1 MSEQDLHEEMRP
13 IPRSL
18 TQEEIQLAKS
28 LFKDSV
34 RYEKVKIYNAK
45 YVGFQQDE
53 TGMTPFGEM
62 WIVGAKTYRE
72 NYGIADVPLQAFF
85 IHEMVHVWQYQNNVL
100 SVLGSAIEET
110 ITLGLGNY
118 MIMAYPYKLEPNK
131 DLMDYRMEQQGAI
144 MENYYRY
151 KNKVDFRLTYVQNT
165 ERGGALMKLH
175 EDVLKKFL
183 QDPHYARNYAYR
195 NLRSTPGFGDR

>member
-45 YVGFQQDE
+45 YVGFQEDNS
-53 TGMTPFGEM
+53 GMTPFGEM
-62 WIVGAKTYRE
+62 WIVGIDTYRE
-72 NYGIADVPLQAFF
+72 NYGIVEVRLRAFF

-110 ITLGLGNY
+110 ITLGPGNY
-118 MIMAYPYKLEPNK
+118 KNMAYPYKLEPNK

-151 KNKVDFRLTYVQNT
+151 KNGEVFRSRYVLNTCRVPRDYVDTRSRRLL
-165 ERGGALMKLH
+165 ESRRFLHDLILALRR
-175 EDVLKKFL
+175 
-183 QDPHYARNYAYR
+183 P
-195 NLRSTPGFGDR
+195 

>member
-45 YVGFQQDE
+45 YVGFQEDE
-53 TGMTPFGEM
+53 SGMTPFGEM
-62 WIVGAKTYRE
+62 WIVGIDTYRE
-72 NYGIADVPLQAFF
+72 NYGIVEVRLQAFF

-100 SVLGSAIEET
+100 SVADSAIENI
-110 ITLGLGNY
+110 ITYGPSSHNY
-118 MIMAYPYKLEPNK
+118 QKAYEYKLEPHK

-144 MENYYRY
+144 MENYYRL
-151 KNKVDFRLTYVQNT
+151 KNRTEFKKGFFEGSCGARHRSVSFKDTEFLTS
-165 ERGGALMKLH
+165 L
-175 EDVLKKFL
+175 
-183 QDPHYARNYAYR
+183 
-195 NLRSTPGFGDR
+195 